1 LYAGLKISYFDIQTT
16 KKSDSMIHW
25 FCSLSSLDSY
35 RFACEYDT
43 HGGVKWGQSLWT
55 GIY

>member
-25 FCSLSSLDSY
+25 FCSLSSLNSY

-43 HGGVKWGQSLWT
+43 HVGVKWGQSLWT